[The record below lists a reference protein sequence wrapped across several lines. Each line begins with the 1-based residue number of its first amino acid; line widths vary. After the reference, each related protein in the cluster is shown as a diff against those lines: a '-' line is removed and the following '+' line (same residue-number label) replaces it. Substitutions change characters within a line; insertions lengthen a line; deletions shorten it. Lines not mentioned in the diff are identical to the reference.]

1 MRAQHRVCANSPCA
15 AGDRWAPAFAE
26 FKSAAAQPCKVIPSW
41 KRGQAISAKTSERNH
56 WERFWDASRDLD
68 EIYSTQGR
76 ILRALEGIFEPEG
89 KLVLEVGAGTGRD
102 SQALAE
108 RGATVVTLDYAD
120 SAIRL
125 ISGLVSRVP
134 RLYAVQGDA
143 FAPPF
148 RPGTFDLVFH
158 QGLLEHFRDPLPLLR
173 ANVELLKP
181 GGLLL
186 VDVPQRYHLYTLVKH
201 VAIWLDKWFAGWET
215 EFSIG
220 QLERLVRQVG
230 MEPVRRYGDWMRPSF
245 VYRASREALKAAGL
259 RLPMYPPAVPVLHE
273 LREGLRKWAWGRKW
287 AFYTYLDIGVIAR
300 KPAPVE
306 SEGVPKP
313 AEPAREAVLP

>member
-1 MRAQHRVCANSPCA
+1 VADRNQVFLTRA
-15 AGDRWAPAFAE
+15 
-26 FKSAAAQPCKVIPSW
+26 
-41 KRGQAISAKTSERNH
+41 RGQVISAKSSERIH
-56 WERFWDASRDLD
+56 WERFWDAPRDLED
-68 EIYSTQGR
+68 IYSTQGR
-76 ILRALEGIFEPEG
+76 ILRALEGVFNPQG

-108 RGATVVTLDYAD
+108 RGATVITLDYAD

-125 ISGLVSRVP
+125 IAGLVSRVP

-173 ANVELLKP
+173 ANVALLKP

-201 VAIWLDKWFAGWET
+201 VAIWLNKWFAGWET
-215 EFSIG
+215 EFSIRDLD
-220 QLERLVRQVG
+220 QLVQQVG
-230 MEPVRRYGDWMRPSF
+230 LEPVHRYGDWMRPSF
-245 VYRASREALKAAGL
+245 VYRALREGLKKLGV
-259 RLPMYPPAVPVLHE
+259 RLPMYPPGLPGLRQ
-273 LREGLRKWAWGRKW
+273 LREAVRRWAWGKEW
-287 AFYTYLDIGVIAR
+287 AFYTYLDVGIVAR
-300 KPAPVE
+300 KPKEEADLPGSRVLTAAPE
-306 SEGVPKP
+306 
-313 AEPAREAVLP
+313 AEAL